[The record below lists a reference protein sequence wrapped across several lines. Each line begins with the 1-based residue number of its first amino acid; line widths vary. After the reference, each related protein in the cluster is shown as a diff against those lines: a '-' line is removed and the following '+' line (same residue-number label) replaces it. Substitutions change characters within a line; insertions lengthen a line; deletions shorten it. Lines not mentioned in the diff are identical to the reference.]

1 MEGDWCGRAELLLET
16 VRSVQQ
22 RSVPPQ
28 FGRPDRPLPH
38 GRWTCPRSALQMAQ
52 MDLREGEAPSPSAHL
67 GDPAGAHPPRCSIW
81 EEEPRESLRR
91 QHPRERAGEA
101 GLALGIAEA
110 FRERTSKGR
119 LSARFPSRTS
129 HPGPPRDEPDPDA
142 VDDRGSRRRFVHFTS
157 QWSHKVAPGPNFARE
172 SADVAQQTAG
182 PGSSCR
188 STLKASRSLLRGF
201 F

>member
-142 VDDRGSRRRFVHFTS
+142 VDDRGSRRRFKLSFHS
-157 QWSHKVAPGPNFARE
+157 KSISE
-172 SADVAQQTAG
+172 SFKRIFLKSKLEEEKISRFMISDATAQH
-182 PGSSCR
+182 
-188 STLKASRSLLRGF
+188 
-201 F
+201 